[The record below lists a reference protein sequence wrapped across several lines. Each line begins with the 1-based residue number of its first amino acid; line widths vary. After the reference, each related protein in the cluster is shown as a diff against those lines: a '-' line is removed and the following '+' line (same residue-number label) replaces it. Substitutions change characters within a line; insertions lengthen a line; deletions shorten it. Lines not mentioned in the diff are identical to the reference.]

1 MADAEQALDE
11 QTAVLQQLR
20 RDNEQI
26 DRENQLL
33 EAFLLKAQAQGVT
46 AQLEQQA
53 LKKGKSTRRKKESEV
68 DTFQRLTDD
77 EKSDIVSQAIENLQ
91 KEIDEL
97 RANGEKDIDDIRTL
111 MEEVDMRIAE
121 TKKDTYEF
129 KRDIIIGGEDPRT
142 GKTNAEKVIRFFED
156 KIHTKEVLVEKL
168 TLKNTTYKAA
178 IQKLEAQ
185 LEHKEEMGEVLHL
198 VDFDQLKIENQQYLE
213 RIDAKNKELLQLKLS
228 TGKTVQVLNDVKARM
243 ATLMAEGSQLRTAI
257 SSKQR
262 ELNNFDADYQK
273 TMGQSQQ
280 VTATY
285 RKLQAQQKEA
295 DQPQIMEYIK
305 LKHHVAELQKELGD
319 WQRKLEVLNGKT
331 AGSLRSTA
339 KMTITK

>member
-1 MADAEQALDE
+1 MFPWRACHLWGANSLTVCSGRWTYGHCVRAESCPLVMQ
-11 QTAVLQQLR
+11 
-20 RDNEQI
+20 
-26 DRENQLL
+26 
-33 EAFLLKAQAQGVT
+33 AQAQGVT

-295 DQPQIMEYIK
+295 DQPQIMDYIK

>member
-1 MADAEQALDE
+1 MEPGCCGSATTQ
-11 QTAVLQQLR
+11 
-20 RDNEQI
+20 
-26 DRENQLL
+26 
-33 EAFLLKAQAQGVT
+33 
-46 AQLEQQA
+46 
-53 LKKGKSTRRKKESEV
+53 KGKSTRRKKESEV